1 MESGGQRRC
10 ALSDKD
16 GEEQGPEQH
25 QPHGSLTDMQTVSTR
40 ADARGHIHHRVCVL
54 EASSQQR
61 HGDEGTSIG
70 EEGSMNLETGY
81 HVED

>member
-25 QPHGSLTDMQTVSTR
+25 QPHGSLTDMQTVVAQEPMLGATY
-40 ADARGHIHHRVCVL
+40 
-54 EASSQQR
+54 
-61 HGDEGTSIG
+61 TIG
-70 EEGSMNLETGY
+70 F
-81 HVED
+81 VF